1 MEESISRLRRVASNL
16 SPRQRLK
23 EGRRAS
29 RMDQPGSI
37 KKYSWKPGK
46 TLLLRYK
53 GTVLPRVWRLAT
65 FSAIVALLT
74 CYLYNPLRKASS
86 SDQSPAD
93 IDLGETQFWGAVAYW
108 MPDAVMKRFV
118 FQNSERLRLLKYLF
132 QDAEIFLKYFT
143 TFLTFTTNPLPGA
156 SSEARR
162 TGCRPSTSRARA
174 AVARPTSGR
183 SGAPSSR

>member
-1 MEESISRLRRVASNL
+1 
-16 SPRQRLK
+16 
-23 EGRRAS
+23 
-29 RMDQPGSI
+29 MDQPGSI

-93 IDLGETQFWGAVAYW
+93 IDLGESQFWGVLAYW

-132 QDAEIFLKYFT
+132 QDAET
-143 TFLTFTTNPLPGA
+143 D
-156 SSEARR
+156 AR
-162 TGCRPSTSRARA
+162 
-174 AVARPTSGR
+174 VV
-183 SGAPSSR
+183 